1 MPDRNFYQHINRQL
15 RDDILAQL
23 RTARRPMTTTQL
35 REKAPRL
42 PLRSGGQTLLAPP
55 QEQVYRALCQL
66 RSRGTVR
73 QHPTPGRDA
82 AWVIVPGEAD
92 DEIARLEAAL
102 LFNPNNARHPAAPDC
117 GRQVA
122 APSRRR
128 LP

>member
-1 MPDRNFYQHINRQL
+1 MPDRSFYQQINRQL
-15 RDDILAQL
+15 RDDIVAQL

-42 PLRSGGQTLLAPP
+42 PLRRGGPTVLAPP
-55 QEQVYRALCQL
+55 QEQIYRALCQL
-66 RSRGTVR
+66 RSQGMVR

-102 LFNPNNARHPAAPDC
+102 LSSPSISRL
-117 GRQVA
+117 
-122 APSRRR
+122 APSRRT
-128 LP
+128 P